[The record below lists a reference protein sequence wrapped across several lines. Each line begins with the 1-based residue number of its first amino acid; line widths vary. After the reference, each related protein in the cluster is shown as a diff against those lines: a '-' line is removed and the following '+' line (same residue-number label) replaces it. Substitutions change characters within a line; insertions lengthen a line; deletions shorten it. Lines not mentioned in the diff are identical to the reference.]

1 MDGGDGGL
9 RFAAVRGLL
18 TAVVS
23 SVAEQSPGNAGS
35 GAAALP
41 Q

>member
-1 MDGGDGGL
+1 MDGGGRGL
-9 RFAAVRGLL
+9 QFAAVRGLL

-23 SVAEQSPGNAGS
+23 SVAEQSPGHAGS

>member
-1 MDGGDGGL
+1 MDGGGWGM
-9 RFAAVRGLL
+9 RFAAVWGLL
-18 TAVVS
+18 AAVVS
-23 SVAEQSPGNAGS
+23 SVAEQSPGHAGS